1 MFLSRD
7 HPLGKVQQRCVMG
20 LRVKE
25 IRNEFVELT
34 LLQDLKLRVKKTV
47 ALLEKKVDR
56 VCDRGLARN

>member
-7 HPLGKVQQRCVMG
+7 HLLGKVQQRCMVG

-25 IRNEFVELT
+25 IGNKFVELT

-47 ALLEKKVDR
+47 ALLEKEVEF
-56 VCDRGLARN
+56 VIRGLARN